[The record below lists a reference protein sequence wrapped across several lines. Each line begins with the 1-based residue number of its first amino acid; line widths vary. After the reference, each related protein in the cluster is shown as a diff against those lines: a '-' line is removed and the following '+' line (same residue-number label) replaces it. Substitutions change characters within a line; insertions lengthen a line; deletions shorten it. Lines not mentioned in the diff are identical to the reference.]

1 MSPHWFATHLER
13 GFSARITYLA
23 VLLACVVILA
33 VSKPALANSDVFEVT
48 DVPVDATAESAAA
61 ARESALAA
69 GQREA
74 FARLLRRLTLRENH
88 AVLPIPDANTVSTY
102 VRDFSVSDEK
112 TSSVRYLAKMH
123 VRFKSADIR
132 ALLTEFGLPFAET
145 ISKPIVIVP
154 ILEYNGA
161 LMLWEDANRW
171 RNAWLSQPA
180 ASGLTPLVHPLGDIT
195 DIDTIGPR
203 HAINGDR
210 QRLSQISKRYG
221 TTSVVVTRAVLGSDV
236 FSDLVSLDVY
246 VTRYGMGDE
255 PLTQVMTFSAPA
267 TDSVETLLS
276 NAALRT
282 AEFIED
288 NWKQENL
295 MRAGEQGILAVAVP
309 ISGLPNWLAV
319 QQRISGIAV
328 IKQMEIVLISRDEVR
343 LNLHFMGDV
352 RQLVTA
358 FAQADLDLIQTE
370 GGWNVTPLP

>member
-246 VTRYGMGDE
+246 VTRYGMVDE